1 MNKPEENT
9 LAEKYSVIEEK
20 FELTKNDGKVIRGVI
35 YRPDSDGAFKTVI
48 FSHGFNSCYK
58 NLMGHG
64 KFYAESGIAIIYYDF
79 CGGGMETVSDGSMLD
94 MTLMTEA
101 DDLKNMMDY
110 TLGLPFVDKDQL
122 YLQGESQGGLISSIV
137 AVDRKD
143 EIKGLVLWYPAF
155 VIPDDSKKRI
165 EEGATDVF
173 GIKLSPNY
181 DKVAISVDITELWK
195 GFDKPVLI
203 VHGDK
208 DGIAPIDYSRRA
220 IETYADAELVEI
232 IGSDHGFNEED
243 SIAARDES
251 IDFILR

>member
-1 MNKPEENT
+1 M
-9 LAEKYSVIEEK
+9 AEKYSVIEEN
-20 FELTKNDGKVIRGVI
+20 FEVKKSDGKVIRGVI
-35 YRPDSDGAFKTVI
+35 FRPDSDGKFKTVI
-48 FSHGFNSCYK
+48 FSHGFNSNYH

-64 KFYAESGIAIIYYDF
+64 KFYAESGIVIVYYDF
-79 CGGGMETVSDGSMLD
+79 CGGGLETVSDGSMLD
-94 MTLMTEA
+94 MTLFTETG
-101 DDLKNMMDY
+101 DLKDIMDY
-110 TLGLPFVDKDQL
+110 TVELPYVDKDQL
-122 YLQGESQGGLISSIV
+122 YLQGESQGGLVSSMV
-137 AVDRKD
+137 AVERKD
-143 EIKGLVLWYPAF
+143 DIKGIVLWYPAF

-165 EEGATDVF
+165 AEGNTDVF
-173 GIKLSPNY
+173 GIKISPDY

-220 IETYADAELVEI
+220 IEVYEDAELVEI

-243 SIAARDES
+243 SITARDES

>member
-1 MNKPEENT
+1 M
-9 LAEKYSVIEEK
+9 AEKYSVIEEN
-20 FELTKNDGKVIRGVI
+20 FEVKKSDGKVIRGVI

-220 IETYADAELVEI
+220 IEVYEDAELVEI

-243 SIAARDES
+243 SITARDES